1 MPIPYVLAAI
11 IIMLLGALGLYWLR
25 HKGPD
30 PTVRRWSE
38 ATSWIALGFGLLF
51 SLETLYNP
59 LTSPPGYFSVG
70 PLQALLIPYILLMG
84 VLVKRYAYHYL
95 QSDEAYAA
103 FFLKIKLLMAALI
116 AFVALNHA
124 LLLTFTWMCSGWLMY
139 SLIAHTRADAALS
152 SAKLA
157 LKTFVLGDIFLLG
170 GVCGM
175 AYLTQS
181 FYLSDWFSASG
192 QQFSSY
198 SALFLASIAIGAIS
212 KTALLP
218 FHQWLAHT
226 LTAPTPVS
234 AVMHAGFVNSGGILL
249 AKLSPLVVQHPVLMM
264 AVFSVGLLSAL
275 FGSTAMLVQTD
286 VKRYLTFSTIG
297 QMGFMIMECGL
308 GAFHLAILHLI
319 IHGFFKARLF
329 LTSGT
334 VIEHRSA
341 IRNVQYQKVRS
352 TGLAGMAEKFYT
364 AALILVLC
372 VLIGWLVS
380 SVSAFNIHLLQLH
393 PVLGSVLVLAVL
405 FASSVLIKTK
415 GYGVKGLI
423 IAFIFGVSLVSLYI
437 LYEAGASQL
446 LIELNY
452 SHITQSSLYYL
463 TSATLLLIG
472 GIIGWLINLN
482 LLPLPVMLKQKAY
495 VRLLN
500 ATGGLKAG
508 TTFTHRTA
516 YAHDS
521 RN

>member
-1 MPIPYVLAAI
+1 MSIPYLLAAI
-11 IIMLLGALGLYWLR
+11 ATMLLGAWGLYWLR
-25 HKGPD
+25 YKGSIPS
-30 PTVRRWSE
+30 VRRWSE
-38 ATSWIALGFGLLF
+38 FTSWVALGFGLLF
-51 SLETLYNP
+51 SFETLSNP
-59 LTSPPGYFSVG
+59 LIPTLGYFNMG

-95 QSDEAYAA
+95 QSDDAYAA
-103 FFLKIKLLMAALI
+103 FFLKIKLLMASLI

-124 LLLTFTWMCSGWLMY
+124 LFLTFTWMCSGWLMY
-139 SLIAHTRADAALS
+139 SLIAHTRANAALN

-157 LKTFVLGDIFLLG
+157 LKTFLIGDVLFFG

-175 AYLTQS
+175 AYLTHS

-198 SALFLASIAIGAIS
+198 SAFFLTSIAIGAIS

-218 FHQWLAHT
+218 CHQWLAHT

-234 AVMHAGFVNSGGILL
+234 AIMHAGFVNSGGILL

-329 LTSGT
+329 LTSGS

-341 IRNVQYQKVRS
+341 IRNVQYQQVRS
-352 TGLAGMAEKFYT
+352 VELAGMSLKFSTT
-364 AALILVLC
+364 AYVLILF
-372 VLIGWLVS
+372 VLIGWLLKS
-380 SVSAFNIHLLQLH
+380 APAFNSHLLQLH

-405 FASSVLIKTK
+405 FALSALIKTK
-415 GYGVKGLI
+415 GYSVRGLS
-423 IAFIFGVSLVSLYI
+423 IALIFGVSLVSLYL
-437 LYEAGASQL
+437 LYEAGAKQL
-446 LIELNY
+446 LVELNY
-452 SHITQSSLYYL
+452 SHITQSSLFYL
-463 TSATLLLIG
+463 TSATILLFG
-472 GIIGWLINLN
+472 GITGWLINLN
-482 LLPLPVMLKQKAY
+482 LLRLPAMLKQKLY
-495 VRLLN
+495 VHLLN
-500 ATGGLKAG
+500 AAGDLKAG
-508 TTFTHRTA
+508 TSFTHRKEFA
-516 YAHDS
+516 QDS

>member
-1 MPIPYVLAAI
+1 MPTPYLLAAI
-11 IIMLLGALGLYWLR
+11 ATMLLGAFGLYWLR
-25 HKGPD
+25 YKGSVPS
-30 PTVRRWSE
+30 VRRWSE

-51 SLETLYNP
+51 SLETLSKPFIPP
-59 LTSPPGYFSVG
+59 LGYFSIG
-70 PLQALLIPYILLMG
+70 PLQALLVPYILLMG

-95 QSDEAYAA
+95 QSDDAYAA
-103 FFLKIKLLMAALI
+103 FFLKIKLLMASLI

-124 LLLTFTWMCSGWLMY
+124 LLLTLTWMCSGWLMY
-139 SLIAHTRADAALS
+139 SLIAHTRTDAALN

-157 LKTFVLGDIFLLG
+157 LKTFLLGDIFLLV

-198 SALFLASIAIGAIS
+198 SALFLTSIAIGAIS

-218 FHQWLAHT
+218 LHQWLAHT

-249 AKLSPLVVQHPVLMM
+249 AKLSPLIVQHPVLMM
-264 AVFSVGLLSAL
+264 TVFSVGLLSAL
-275 FGSTAMLVQTD
+275 FGSTVMLVQTD

-329 LTSGT
+329 LTSGS

-341 IRNVQYQKVRS
+341 IRNVQYQQARS
-352 TGLAGMAEKFYT
+352 TELAGMSAKLST
-364 AALILVLC
+364 AARILVLC

-380 SVSAFNIHLLQLH
+380 SVSEFNIHLLQLH
-393 PVLGSVLVLAVL
+393 PVLWSVLVLAVL
-405 FASSVLIKTK
+405 FASSALIKAK
-415 GYGVKGLI
+415 GYDVKGLS
-423 IAFIFGVSLVSLYI
+423 IALIFGVSLVSLYL
-437 LYEAGASQL
+437 LYEAGAKQL
-446 LIELNY
+446 LVELNY
-452 SHITQSSLYYL
+452 SHITQKSVFYL
-463 TSATLLLIG
+463 TSAILLLIG
-472 GIIGWLINLN
+472 GMTGWLISLN
-482 LLPLPVMLKQKAY
+482 LLPLPAMLKQKIY
-495 VRLLN
+495 VYLLN
-500 ATGGLKAG
+500 STGGLKAV
-508 TTFTHRTA
+508 TTFTHRA
-516 YAHDS
+516 VLAHDS
-521 RN
+521 RH